1 MNWFVFAIVVIGAW
15 HLAFGV
21 IEVAERVGGKR

>member
-1 MNWFVFAIVVIGAW
+1 MNWFVLAIVIIGAW
-15 HLAFGV
+15 HLAFGI